1 MVYMKPNYNY
11 SPEAGK
17 IKDYMAAETIEQKIK
32 RLIKDLRSG
41 KKEARSKATEELI
54 KIGKP
59 AINEVAKIIYSE
71 IKNNRVNDDAMEV
84 VAQSLF
90 ILGGIDK
97 NLNFANSRINDAVK
111 YALPCKN
118 AYVRK
123 VAEQVWADLKK

>member
-17 IKDYMAAETIEQKIK
+17 IKDYMAAETIEQRIK

-41 KKEARSKATEELI
+41 KKETKSKTTEELI

-71 IKNNRVNDDAMEV
+71 IKNNRINDDAMEV
-84 VAQSLF
+84 VVQALF

-97 NLNFANSRINDAVK
+97 NLNFANPRINDAVK
-111 YALPCKN
+111 YALNCKN
-118 AYVRK
+118 GYVRK